1 MYQTVMYPT
10 YMAIRERK
18 PLQVY
23 LDPEQDRALRV
34 LAQRQ
39 KVSLAELVRRG
50 VDRYLAEALPP
61 EKDPSLRLIGIGSSG
76 RDDLSIR
83 HDQVLAAHAA
93 GT

>member
-1 MYQTVMYPT
+1 MYPLVMYPT
-10 YMAIRERK
+10 YMALRERK

-39 KVSLAELVRRG
+39 KVSLAELIRRG

-61 EKDPSLRLIGIGSSG
+61 ERDPSLKLIGLGSSG
-76 RDDLSIR
+76 RDDLSVR
-83 HDQVLAAHAA
+83 HDEVLAAHKAR
-93 GT
+93 T